1 MTVVVQVVYLLM
13 IFILTMGVLAAA
25 WLGFVG
31 FDQQTP
37 LSRRVQKVR
46 DRFTGKPDVT
56 ELTLKRDD
64 AKSKLDD
71 IVSMVLPN
79 PDHWRKMV
87 ARTGTGLTFGKLA
100 LIGLIFG
107 VTAGFGLVEAGVTPI
122 IAWPVGIGCGL
133 WMPRLLVQ
141 YLVNRRA
148 SKFIAVFPDAVGL
161 MVRGLRAGLPV
172 TETIIGVTREIGEP
186 VGSEFRRIADQIQLG
201 KPLEDSLWETS
212 ERIDMPE
219 FTFMAIAF
227 SIQRETGGNLAE
239 TLDNL
244 DTILR
249 RRRQLHLKVKTFSA
263 EARASATI
271 ISSMPFVVAGIL
283 TVIDFDYI
291 QVLFTTDSG
300 HVFIT
305 AAFAC
310 LAVGIGTMI
319 KMSKFDI

>member
-1 MTVVVQVVYLLM
+1 MIEVVYLLM
-13 IFILTMGVLAAA
+13 IFILTMSVLAAA

-31 FDQQTP
+31 FDQQAP

-46 DRFTGKPDVT
+46 DRFTGKPDAT
-56 ELTLKRDD
+56 ELTLKREDV
-64 AKSKLDD
+64 KSKLDD
-71 IVSMVLPN
+71 MVSLILPN
-79 PDHWRKMV
+79 PDHWRKMIL
-87 ARTGTGLTFGKLA
+87 RTGTGLTLGKLG
-100 LIGLIFG
+100 LIALIFG
-107 VTAGFGLVEAGVTPI
+107 VAAGFGLVEAGVTPI
-122 IAWPVGIGCGL
+122 IAWPVGIAGGL
-133 WMPRLLVQ
+133 WMPRFLVR
-141 YLVNRRA
+141 YLVTRRA
-148 SKFIAVFPDAVGL
+148 TKFIAVFPDAVGL

-201 KPLEDSLWETS
+201 KPLEDSLWETAD
-212 ERIDMPE
+212 RIDMPE

-244 DTILR
+244 DQILR

-271 ISSMPFVVAGIL
+271 ISSMPFIVAGIL

-291 QVLFTTDSG
+291 QVLFTTESG